1 MRHKSTSERLAEQ
14 LLDWYLAVTEV
25 CLLQQ
30 PLWNHLLTY
39 YKEQKCLVE
48 GPLTNLK
55 ESLIQ
60 FSKPRKL
67 VNSTNPVSC
76 LCGGG

>member
-1 MRHKSTSERLAEQ
+1 M
-14 LLDWYLAVTEV
+14 
-25 CLLQQ
+25 
-30 PLWNHLLTY
+30 
-39 YKEQKCLVE
+39 E

-67 VNSTNPVSC
+67 VNSTNPVSHTGMD
-76 LCGGG
+76 GGGGFCLKMQLAVVVIASKHVG

>member
-1 MRHKSTSERLAEQ
+1 MIIVGNPKVLSRH
-14 LLDWYLAVTEV
+14 
-25 CLLQQ
+25 

-39 YKEQKCLVE
+39 YKEQQVLVE
-48 GPLTNLK
+48 GPLNNLK

-67 VNSTNPVSC
+67 VNPSNPVSF
-76 LCGGG
+76 LL